1 MTDGTAPDDD
11 TGATGGG
18 SRRGEGHDGAGDE
31 HDDAGDEHDDA
42 GDEHDDAGDVRGD
55 AEDADGE
62 SDHLADVEDGA
73 GCTEIWERLSER
85 REG

>member
-18 SRRGEGHDGAGDE
+18 SRRGEGRDGAGDE
-31 HDDAGDEHDDA
+31 HDDAGDVR
-42 GDEHDDAGDVRGD
+42 DDAGDVRGD

>member
-18 SRRGEGHDGAGDE
+18 SRRGEGRDG
-31 HDDAGDEHDDA
+31 A

>member
-18 SRRGEGHDGAGDE
+18 SRRGEGRDGAGDE
-31 HDDAGDEHDDA
+31 HDDAV
-42 GDEHDDAGDVRGD
+42 DEHDDAGDVRGD